1 MNDNFPPWNGTIK
14 YKRNYRRPTLRDFHC
29 TVGTQFLKR
38 FSCRLPWHLC
48 DLAERGLWRRG
59 DHWGFLSNKF
69 TVGQVLLRGL
79 HALSDQML
87 LQSLCSALS
96 DQMLLQSLLSTVRPD
111 ASAASA
117 QHCPTRCFCRVSAQ
131 HCPTRCF
138 CSLCSALSDQMLL
151 QLLLSTVRPDAS
163 AASPWVWWGG
173 GRNPRVA
180 GVSASSCTAASPP
193 GSRT

>member
-117 QHCPTRCFCRVSAQ
+117 QHCPTRCFC
-131 HCPTRCF
+131 
-138 CSLCSALSDQMLL
+138 SLSLGV
-151 QLLLSTVRPDAS
+151 VRWRPES
-163 AASPWVWWGG
+163 SGG
-173 GRNPRVA
+173 GGICIQLYCRFSTGIPYLA
-180 GVSASSCTAASPP
+180 AYTALNIVI
-193 GSRT
+193 